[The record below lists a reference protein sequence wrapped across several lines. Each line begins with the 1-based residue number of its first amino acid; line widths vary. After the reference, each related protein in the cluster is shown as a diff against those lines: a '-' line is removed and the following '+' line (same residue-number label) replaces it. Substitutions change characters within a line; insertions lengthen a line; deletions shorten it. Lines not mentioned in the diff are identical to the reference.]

1 MIELEKHSSVINDEI
16 SINENSDDVSY
27 VKKKVKRKP
36 QRCDRKT
43 IRDTLNSPKFHLF
56 IITLVVLDCFFVAGE
71 LIIDY
76 IEIHISKT
84 HPNLHRSDLSLFTA
98 NQHDMDEMYENDTR
112 ISDNLSL
119 KKNNASLLNF
129 NKHKEWSML
138 KTLKVLEK
146 ICKYS
151 SFTILSIFV
160 VDILVK
166 LVVEPGK
173 FLKVFELF
181 DAIVVFCG
189 FFLNLYLLKSNV
201 VIHSLSGL
209 ITVLRYI
216 HVYVYIMYDE
226 I

>member
-1 MIELEKHSSVINDEI
+1 MIELEKESTSVINDEI
-16 SINENSDDVSY
+16 SLNENSDDVNY
-27 VKKKVKRKP
+27 AKKKFKRKHK
-36 QRCDRKT
+36 RCDRKN
-43 IRDTLNSPKFHLF
+43 IRDTLNSPKFHFF

-76 IEIHISKT
+76 IEIQISKT
-84 HPNLHRSDLSLFTA
+84 RSELKHADSAELYFTV
-98 NQHDMDEMYENDTR
+98 NQHDMDQMYENDTR

-119 KKNNASLLNF
+119 NNGTLFHVHKNSV
-129 NKHKEWSML
+129 H

-166 LVVEPGK
+166 VFIEPGK
-173 FLKVFELF
+173 FLKVLELF

-209 ITVLRYI
+209 ITVLRLALI
-216 HVYVYIMYDE
+216 
-226 I
+226 